1 MREFLQGKQSLKN
14 MTDKFLMKKKRHF
27 VKPSVQEQPKMSM
40 QHVFHSFIFYNC
52 ALVCLL

>member
-14 MTDKFLMKKKRHF
+14 MTDKFLMKKMHF
-27 VKPSVQEQPKMSM
+27 VKLSVQEQPKMSVR
-40 QHVFHSFIFYNC
+40 HVFHSFIFYNC